1 MADGYIARH
10 WRGELTLG
18 VSFWVNNILLSAPV
32 GFAIGALA
40 AWISVTGDYLR
51 GGSIALLVAWPL
63 LLLFSVW
70 CIVGAWRSASAYA
83 DSGGSMLWSG
93 LARLVLALSA
103 LSTGATAALD
113 FVPNI
118 GSYLRMARG
127 IDPIGNVQATLSP
140 DGRRLRLEGPI
151 GLGDAQRL
159 RTLTAQ
165 AGALRIVELDS
176 PGGRLKEGEQI
187 AALVRN
193 ASWHTRTTGAC
204 ESACTLVHMAGQ
216 RKQLLPG
223 AKLGFHRASAG
234 TVNPVLD
241 ALANRELVRIYR
253 EAGLPERFIE
263 RTLATPASR
272 MWYPSRDELVGAG
285 LVSLAERPL
294 DIELPDSPSA
304 AASEYADAMTGSDTW
319 LAIEKRFPGSL
330 AAAAGRMAQARA
342 AGADAAEVQVQGQRV
357 IEQQMPALLAEAGP
371 ELRETYLALLTM
383 QVTAARAAAPG
394 ASAALPAPAAP
405 ARPGGP
411 ASPPAAQASP
421 TACIGVLAADA
432 AARRALSPEIVQREA
447 AWLIAAAGAAPA
459 REIGGRVPSAVEQE
473 VLRRRLGE
481 RSPAL
486 LAQAWQPGA
495 LTRPARDCERTLE
508 LLRAVAALPP
518 AERRLATRLMFG
530 RG

>member
-10 WRGELTLG
+10 WRGELTLP
-18 VSFWVNNILLSAPV
+18 VSFWVNNFLLAAPV

-40 AWISVTGDYLR
+40 AWITVTGDYLR

-63 LLLFSVW
+63 LLGFSVW
-70 CIVGAWRSASAYA
+70 CIVGAWRAATA
-83 DSGGSMLWSG
+83 HTDSGGSSLWAG
-93 LARLVLALSA
+93 LAKLMLVLSA
-103 LSTGATAALD
+103 LSTAGSALFEFAPNVGA
-113 FVPNI
+113 
-118 GSYLRMARG
+118 YLRMARG
-127 IDPIGNVQATLSP
+127 IDPIGHVQATLST
-140 DGRRLRLEGPI
+140 DGRRLRLEGPL
-151 GLGDAQRL
+151 GLGDAERIRL
-159 RTLTAQ
+159 ITAK
-165 AGALRIVELDS
+165 ANGLRIVELDS
-176 PGGRLKEGEQI
+176 PGGRLKEGEEI
-187 AALVRN
+187 AALVKR
-193 ASWHTRTTGAC
+193 AAWHTRTTGAC
-204 ESACTLVHMAGQ
+204 ESACTLVHMAGE

-223 AKLGFHRASAG
+223 AKIGFHRASAG

-241 ALANRELVRIYR
+241 SLANRELVRIYR

-294 DIELPDSPSA
+294 DIDLPDNARAP
-304 AASEYADAMTGSDTW
+304 ASEYADAMTGSDTW
-319 LAIEKRFPGSL
+319 LAIEKRYPGSM
-330 AAAAGRMAQARA
+330 AAAAAHMVAARA
-342 AGADAAEVQVQGQRV
+342 AGADAAEVQVQGQKV
-357 IEQQMPALLAEAGP
+357 IELHLPTLLADAGP
-371 ELRETYLALLTM
+371 ELRESYLALLAEQM
-383 QVTAARAAAPG
+383 NASRAG
-394 ASAALPAPAAP
+394 SAPAVAVTPAATGAP
-405 ARPGGP
+405 AVT
-411 ASPPAAQASP
+411 

-432 AARRALSPEIVQREA
+432 AARRALSPDLVQREA
-447 AWLIAAAGAAPA
+447 AWLIAAAGAAPT
-459 REIGGRVPSAVEQE
+459 REIGGRAASSVEQE

-495 LTRPARDCERTLE
+495 LQRPARDCERTLE